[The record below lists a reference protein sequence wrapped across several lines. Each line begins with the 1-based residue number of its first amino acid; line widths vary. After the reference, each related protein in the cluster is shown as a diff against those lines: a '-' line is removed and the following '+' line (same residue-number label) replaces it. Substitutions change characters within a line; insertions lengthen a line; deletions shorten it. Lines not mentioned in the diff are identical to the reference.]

1 VKNTFQSLW
10 LDTDAFIVSSELII
24 VGTILVIGLLVGM
37 TSVRDQVVQE
47 VRDVAAAMSKTVQS
61 YSFAAITGHTASTGG
76 SVFGDMGD
84 FCDQIA
90 VAACDPDLC
99 ISVEVGATIETG
111 E

>member
-1 VKNTFQSLW
+1 MKNTWQELW
-10 LDTDAFIVSSELII
+10 MDTDAFIVSSELILI
-24 VGTILVIGLLVGM
+24 GTILVIGMLVGM

-61 YSFAAITGHTASTGG
+61 YSFAGITGHSASTGG
-76 SVFGDMGD
+76 SVFGDLGD
-84 FCDQIA
+84 FCDQLEG

-99 ISVEVGATIETG
+99 ISVTVGATIES